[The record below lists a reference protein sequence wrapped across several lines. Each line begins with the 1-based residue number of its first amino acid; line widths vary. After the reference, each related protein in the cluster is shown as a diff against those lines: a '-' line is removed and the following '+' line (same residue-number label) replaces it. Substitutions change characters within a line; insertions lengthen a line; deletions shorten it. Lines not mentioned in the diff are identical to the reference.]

1 MTAWKCETGK
11 GICGSDAAVGADSG
25 PEFGELGREGGVDG
39 EWIPGVELLH
49 RTAFGQLGVD
59 VDPELLQS
67 CDDFLDHF
75 VDGPQAV
82 AQVRAGSGRGHHG
95 RVDRAG
101 VDRGDVDAAAVQLAP
116 TIMEPRAT
124 GSVQLVDSTCANP

>member
-1 MTAWKCETGK
+1 MTAWKSETSK

-59 VDPELLQS
+59 VDPAPRS
-67 CDDFLDHF
+67 TPAR
-75 VDGPQAV
+75 VVAIMGVSTGP
-82 AQVRAGSGRGHHG
+82 G
-95 RVDRAG
+95 
-101 VDRGDVDAAAVQLAP
+101 
-116 TIMEPRAT
+116 
-124 GSVQLVDSTCANP
+124 